1 MSWETFYLGC
11 FWIGFLFSA
20 LSLLAGFGVLHL
32 PALHVH
38 TPHGGS
44 QNSPINFGTV
54 VIFFAWFGAT
64 GYLLTRYSNIWA
76 LLALGVAFLSGV
88 GGATAMFLFLVK
100 IVLADEKPLD
110 PADYE
115 MIGVLGRVSSPVR
128 QGGTGEMIF
137 SQAGSRR
144 AAAIRSENGE
154 TISKG
159 EEVVVTRFERG
170 VAFVRRWEELS
181 ETGGPNSEDQ
191 KEK

>member
-1 MSWETFYLGC
+1 MNWETFYLGC
-11 FWIGFLFSA
+11 FWIGFLFST
-20 LSLLAGFGVLHL
+20 LSFLAGFGVLHL

-38 TPHGGS
+38 TPHGAGQGS
-44 QNSPINFGTV
+44 RFNFGTV
-54 VIFFAWFGAT
+54 VIFLAWFGAT
-64 GYLLTRYSNIWA
+64 GYLLTRYSNLWA

-110 PADYE
+110 PADYD

-144 AAAIRSENGE
+144 AAAIRSDNGE

-159 EEVVVTRFERG
+159 EEVVVTRFARG

-181 ETGGPNSEDQ
+181 ETSGPNSADQ